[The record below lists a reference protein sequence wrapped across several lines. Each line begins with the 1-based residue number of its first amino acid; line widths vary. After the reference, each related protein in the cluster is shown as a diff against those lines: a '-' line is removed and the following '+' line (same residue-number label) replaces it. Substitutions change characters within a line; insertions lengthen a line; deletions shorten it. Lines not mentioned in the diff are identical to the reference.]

1 MPERGS
7 LGLKL
12 FTANWAQTIRREM
25 KTAISNT
32 CKDIQKEIESLNNDI
47 REGEET
53 KEHILVLN
61 FLPRYLR

>member
-7 LGLKL
+7 LGLRL
-12 FTANWAQTIRREM
+12 FTANWTQTVRREM
-25 KTAISNT
+25 KTALSNT
-32 CKDIQKEIESLNNDI
+32 CKDTQKEMESLNNDI